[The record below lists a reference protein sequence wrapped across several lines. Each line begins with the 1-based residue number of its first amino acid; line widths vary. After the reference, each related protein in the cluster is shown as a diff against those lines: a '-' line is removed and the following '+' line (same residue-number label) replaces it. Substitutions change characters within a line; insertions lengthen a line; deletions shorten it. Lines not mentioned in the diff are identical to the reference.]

1 MGVVQSAPLAEE
13 VDHRTGRRI
22 SRIASSASRLIN
34 SRKVPPEVPWLQAV
48 SAGSEKPLGCSFLRD
63 DVVNFAIY
71 STEAKHMTLIVYHP
85 EHETEVAESM
95 SQMAHI
101 EDEQEGEDDGD
112 GEEEPESSSES
123 LTFEALDTCVELKL
137 DPRVNRTGNVW
148 HVAIQPA
155 LAMYRYAWR
164 VGQGKKAQLVMDP
177 YARLLSSPRCI
188 DFGAREKRHNSYE
201 PRAVIPPRDYLHGF
215 DWQEV
220 KSPDI
225 PPSDWIV
232 YEVHVRSF
240 TALARDTAAPPGS
253 YAAVIEKIPYLKSLG
268 VNCVELLPVFE
279 FNELEWERRNPN
291 TGEDLCQYWGYSTVA
306 FFAPMNRYSAVGCS
320 GGAVGHSGRLSFQR
334 RSLSLHRRRLR
345 FRSVLDEFRT
355 MVRELHRAGIKV
367 ILDVVFNH
375 TAETWRIYHF
385 RALANHDYYLHSE
398 GKDVNFSGCGH
409 TVACNRLVV
418 VEFIRDSLK
427 YWTEEM
433 HVDGFRFD
441 LAATLARSPS
451 PPFAPMKYP
460 TLMTALSRDPS
471 LQHVLLI
478 AEPWDIG
485 AYLVGEFLRFG
496 RNWTEWNG
504 KFRDTVRRFIKGD
517 QGTMEEM
524 ATRVCGSEDM
534 YGAHVEEPAE
544 PGAETDAYRP
554 GAINFVTCHDGMSLR
569 DLVSYNEAQNWAN
582 GEENRDGEKHNLSW
596 NCGVEGET
604 DDEGV
609 LALRRRQQRN
619 LLLAL
624 LLSAGIPMLKSGDE
638 IGHTQ
643 QGSSNVWCQDNELNY
658 LHWDEMGAETV
669 TAAAEGKAELSEA
682 QSLLRFVRTLIRFR
696 KRVAPAFRRFLSA
709 ERGDIQWLGPDA
721 SAATLPP
728 PGADEEEVLAAAGN
742 GQLPAEAGVDWG
754 TDANFLAYV
763 LHGYRIPG
771 LHGRSVYV
779 AFNASH
785 VERQVQPPRIASK
798 AYGWVVLF
806 NTSADPPGD
815 CYTLSDEAEAGDDD
829 VPASVTCVEP
839 PVPMLPYSALVMVM
853 HARTTGG
860 EPVAVR
866 EGEEEKGGGEEEIGE
881 EGETTHKTE
890 AEQPREGAA
899 DVEPAEDQPGAEY
912 PEQTQP
918 PEGDPAAGD
927 GGGSGSR
934 NEEHAEG
941 A

>member
-1 MGVVQSAPLAEE
+1 MRSSPPLRTPLVRNQRFRSRQRASETFTVRSIGNAARIVAGGAGTATLSISRRAGVDPQHRLGRHQPSASVSHLLASRSPFCRWILSIPGIRMGVVQSAPLAEE

-485 AYLVGEFLRFG
+485 AYLVGHFPHYG
-496 RNWTEWNG
+496 CWAEWNG
-504 KFRDTVRRFIKGD
+504 RYRDTVRRFIGGEPHLVGD
-517 QGTMEEM
+517 F
-524 ATRVCGSEDM
+524 ATRLCGSEDL
-534 YGAHVEEPAE
+534 YANGRQPWHS
-544 PGAETDAYRP
+544 
-554 GAINFVTCHDGMSLR
+554 INFVTAHDGFTLY
-569 DLVSYNEAQNWAN
+569 DLVAYAQKHNEGN
-582 GEENRDGEKHNLSW
+582 GEGNQDGESHNNSN
-596 NCGVEGET
+596 NCGFEGDGT
-604 DDEGV
+604 RDEQV
-609 LALRRRQQRN
+609 YRLRQKQMRN
-619 LLLAL
+619 FFVAL
-624 LLSAGIPMLKSGDE
+624 LLSVGTPMLLMGDE
-638 IGHTQ
+638 YGHSR
-643 QGSSNVWCQDNELNY
+643 GGNNNAWCQDNALN
-658 LHWDEMGAETV
+658 HFDW
-669 TAAAEGKAELSEA
+669 AAAGRDDRG
-682 QSLLRFVRTLIRFR
+682 LLRFVRLLIRFR
-696 KRVAPAFRRFLSA
+696 RSHAFLNRYQFVTRTDVQWVHADWHEAYNYLVMRLVDGERSDDVLVGFNAGA
-709 ERGDIQWLGPDA
+709 ERRTVSMPPLPDGRVHQNRQHVRD
-721 SAATLPP
+721 AAVERA
-728 PGADEEEVLAAAGN
+728 GIAIAAAGHVS
-742 GQLPAEAGVDWG
+742 GEPAPDGRVRRV
-754 TDANFLAYV
+754 LAY
-763 LHGYRIPG
+763 GIIG
-771 LHGRSVYV
+771 
-779 AFNASH
+779 A
-785 VERQVQPPRIASK
+785 
-798 AYGWVVLF
+798 
-806 NTSADPPGD
+806 
-815 CYTLSDEAEAGDDD
+815 
-829 VPASVTCVEP
+829 
-839 PVPMLPYSALVMVM
+839 
-853 HARTTGG
+853 HA
-860 EPVAVR
+860 
-866 EGEEEKGGGEEEIGE
+866 
-881 EGETTHKTE
+881 
-890 AEQPREGAA
+890 
-899 DVEPAEDQPGAEY
+899 
-912 PEQTQP
+912 
-918 PEGDPAAGD
+918 
-927 GGGSGSR
+927 
-934 NEEHAEG
+934 EEHALQRDQG
-941 A
+941 GVKGQVVRRSAAMPRVGGRWADDAAAGGVAAARMAVMRQQPFTPPQVVLPAR